1 MGARAMRTR
10 TVLVVDDHAGFRA
23 TARRLLERD
32 GWTVVGEAVDGA
44 SALAAA
50 AVLGP
55 DLVLLDV
62 GLPDID
68 GFVVAERL
76 ADIPVDGAR
85 RPAVVLVSS
94 RDRRAYG
101 ARVDASPALGFVAK
115 DELDGSR
122 LFALMTADHPR

>member
-1 MGARAMRTR
+1 MRSP

-50 AVLGP
+50 AALSP

-68 GFVVAERL
+68 GFVVAQL
-76 ADIPVDGAR
+76 LVDNTADGAR
-85 RPAVVLVSS
+85 RPAVILVSS
-94 RDRRAYG
+94 RDRRTYG
-101 ARVDASPALGFVAK
+101 ARIEASPALGFLAK

-122 LFALMTADHPR
+122 LLAFVAADGPR

>member
-1 MGARAMRTR
+1 VRSP

-32 GWTVVGEAVDGA
+32 GWIVVGEAVDGA

-50 AVLGP
+50 AALAP
-55 DLVLLDV
+55 DLILLDV

-68 GFVVAERL
+68 GFVVAQQL
-76 ADIPVDGAR
+76 AAGTADGAR

-101 ARVDASPALGFVAK
+101 ARVDASPALGFIAK

-122 LFALMTADHPR
+122 LLAFMAADSPR

>member
-1 MGARAMRTR
+1 
-10 TVLVVDDHAGFRA
+10 VLVVDDHAGFRA

-50 AVLGP
+50 AVLAP
-55 DLVLLDV
+55 DLILLDV

-68 GFVVAERL
+68 GFVVAQSL
-76 ADIPVDGAR
+76 ADNTADRSRG
-85 RPAVVLVSS
+85 PAVILVSS
-94 RDRRAYG
+94 RDRRTYG

-122 LFALMTADHPR
+122 LLAIMGADGAR

>member
-1 MGARAMRTR
+1 
-10 TVLVVDDHAGFRA
+10 VLVVDDHAGFRA

-50 AVLGP
+50 TALAP
-55 DLVLLDV
+55 DLILLDV

-76 ADIPVDGAR
+76 AGTTANGAR
-85 RPAVVLVSS
+85 LPAVILVSS
-94 RDRRAYG
+94 RDRRTYG
-101 ARVDASPALGFVAK
+101 ARVDASSALGFVAK

-122 LFALMTADHPR
+122 LFAIMGVDRPR

>member
-1 MGARAMRTR
+1 
-10 TVLVVDDHAGFRA
+10 VLVVDDHAGFRA

-32 GWTVVGEAVDGA
+32 GWTVVGEAADGA

-50 AVLGP
+50 AVLTP

-76 ADIPVDGAR
+76 AAGTADGAH

-94 RDRRAYG
+94 RDRGTYG
-101 ARVDASPALGFVAK
+101 SRVEASPALGFVAK

-122 LFALMTADHPR
+122 LFSLMTADGR

>member
-1 MGARAMRTR
+1 MRSP

-50 AVLGP
+50 TALAP
-55 DLVLLDV
+55 DLILLDV

-76 ADIPVDGAR
+76 ADNPPDGAR
-85 RPAVVLVSS
+85 RPAVILVSS
-94 RDRRAYG
+94 RDRRTYG

-122 LFALMTADHPR
+122 LFALMGVDRPR